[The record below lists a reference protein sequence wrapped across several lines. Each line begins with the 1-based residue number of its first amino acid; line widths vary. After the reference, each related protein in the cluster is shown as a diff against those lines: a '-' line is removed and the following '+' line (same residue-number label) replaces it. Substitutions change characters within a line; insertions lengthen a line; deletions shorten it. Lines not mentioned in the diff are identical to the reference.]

1 MFSSFSSLLPNK
13 VFSYVY
19 LRGEVCGDEGELERP
34 VLVPDLLVEVG
45 QCLEGLR
52 RRRILKTDYEMKSI
66 IN

>member
-1 MFSSFSSLLPNK
+1 M
-13 VFSYVY
+13 Y
-19 LRGEVCGDEGELERP
+19 LGRKVCGDECELERP

-45 QCLEGLR
+45 QRLEGLR